1 MYYLDDGLSQQ
12 MEYIDLIDEIK
23 DTFEDEMD
31 TDLCNAVLNY
41 FHDQMNDEEFVY
53 YLKKYLG
60 FYLNDTNEL
69 TFNESR
75 DEIFIRAENLFNTAF
90 MFFDFLNCSYL
101 SIEERQKESLNVIYA
116 IAGFLNRIPQEKYTI
131 AFDEA
136 ASTLIR
142 KALPFISTIE
152 DKEGLSVFDLWGQ
165 HAISQSGTAEQS
177 DNAAMEAAPATLG
190 EQEVNI
196 ANPYKE
202 CDSLKMASRIAG
214 FKFDIPDELMDE
226 YDVHISAIED
236 TLIQVIFYSGGEEV
250 FRLRKGYIADIS
262 GDYNKYEIETEFDS
276 DSVTGTFFGHDEG
289 TVNTAVWTSGDFTYS
304 LTTAGDP
311 LESGRVREIIET
323 VTGD

>member
-1 MYYLDDGLSQQ
+1 MKTDKNSLFRAIGDIDDRYVAEILQEDAAGAVVSFKAEKKKRGVVRSLKYYIPAAAGL
-12 MEYIDLIDEIK
+12 LIAIVCIRSAMRVGQYGSDSASNSAEPSSAESATYYESASAEESEASS
-23 DTFEDEMD
+23 DT
-31 TDLCNAVLNY
+31 Y
-41 FHDQMNDEEFVY
+41 
-53 YLKKYLG
+53 
-60 FYLNDTNEL
+60 
-69 TFNESR
+69 
-75 DEIFIRAENLFNTAF
+75 
-90 MFFDFLNCSYL
+90 SYD
-101 SIEERQKESLNVIYA
+101 N
-116 IAGFLNRIPQEKYTI
+116 
-131 AFDEA
+131 
-136 ASTLIR
+136 
-142 KALPFISTIE
+142 E
-152 DKEGLSVFDLWGQ
+152 DKEGLSVFDLWSQ

-177 DNAAMEAAPATLG
+177 DNATMEAAPATLG

-262 GDYNKYEIETEFDS
+262 GDYNKYEIETELDS